1 MIENVEKQRRL
12 VKQTSEDFSA
22 FIQWKCSQSPG
33 VRLLALLLI
42 GVEGIVYMVPLVTD
56 SNQCLSPLAPLTK
69 DEISMYVLLLSCLE
83 FGRVDHA

>member
-1 MIENVEKQRRL
+1 M
-12 VKQTSEDFSA
+12 KQTSEDFRA

-42 GVEGIVYMVPLVTD
+42 GVECVVYMVPLVTD

-69 DEISMYVLLLSCLE
+69 DKVYMHVLPLSGLE
-83 FGRVDHA
+83 FGRVDHARLSS